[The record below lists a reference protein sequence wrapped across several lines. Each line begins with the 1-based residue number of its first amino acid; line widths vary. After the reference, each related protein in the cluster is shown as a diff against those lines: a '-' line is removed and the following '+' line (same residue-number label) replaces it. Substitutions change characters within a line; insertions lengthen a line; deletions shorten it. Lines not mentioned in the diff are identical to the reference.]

1 MSQKFR
7 IKDKGYINRN
17 KIINFKFNGKS
28 FTGYEGD
35 TLASALLAN
44 GIHLVGR
51 SFKYH
56 RPRGFFAAGV
66 DEPNAKLQVNL
77 NGHSEPNVNATE
89 IELVEGITAT
99 SQNCWPS
106 VEFDIGAI
114 NNLLNKFF
122 PAGFY
127 YKTFMWPKSFWYKV
141 YEPFIRKAA
150 GLGVASVE
158 KDKERYEHKF
168 EYCDLLVTGSGPAGL
183 ASAYAAAKSGAKVIL
198 AEDKHRFGGSLLL
211 DDVSID
217 NLPGKD
223 WADKIISE
231 LKEMPNVTVK
241 NRSQVFGYYDHNML
255 VMYERVGDHLEKKSK
270 FTPRQRLWYIRC
282 KEVILS
288 TGSIERP
295 IVFGNNDTP
304 GVMLASGAKEYMK
317 VYGVLVGKK
326 PIIFTNNDSAY
337 ETAIEFKN
345 NGAEPIVI
353 DTRKNQDSE
362 LINEA
367 KNKGINIKFNYA
379 VIKANGYKKVKSAI
393 IGELSE
399 DKTSYKKTL
408 TVECDCICVSG
419 FWTPSVHLASQSGNK
434 LKFEEKIDAFVPNK
448 SKQNEITVGSANGDF
463 TLQNSLNSGFDVGN
477 KVAKRVNN
485 NTKEINIQVPKVT
498 EKKQNIHDKFWCS
511 PLTKNIKAKRFVDFQ
526 NDVSV
531 SDIEIAIREGYRSIE
546 HVKRYT
552 TLGMAT
558 DQGRTSNLNG
568 LQLVS
573 NIENK
578 IIPEVGHTTFR
589 PPFTPITIGTI
600 VGREVGKHFMP
611 TRLTPMH
618 DWHVKNNAVF
628 VDAGAWKR
636 PRYYKLGNE
645 TMIEAANREAKNVR
659 DKVGICD
666 VTTLGKIDVKGPDA
680 AEFLNRVYTNAW
692 MKLPIGKARYGVML
706 REDGIVMDDGTTT
719 RISDNHYHMTTTTAQ
734 AANVLSHL
742 EYYLQIVW
750 PDLNVNVVSTT
761 EQWAG
766 AALAGPKSR
775 DVLAKLFPSLDVS
788 NEALPFMGYVESNLL
803 GVPVRIFRISFSGEL
818 AYEINIQS
826 DCGMFMW
833 EKMMKEGKEFGI
845 QPYGTEALSTLR
857 IEMGHVAGPEL
868 DGRTIPYDVSLEGM
882 VSKKKDFIGKRS
894 LSKLAFNKTDRQ
906 KIVGLIPL
914 DRKTSIPEGSHL
926 VIDKNAKL
934 PNPKLGHVSSSCWS
948 VENNNP
954 FSLAILKDGKN
965 MIGKK
970 LFAVSPL
977 KNKSIEVEVI
987 SSHYVDHEGKRVR
1000 S

>member
-1 MSQKFR
+1 MSQSHR
-7 IKDKGYINRN
+7 LNNEGLINRD
-17 KIINFKFNGKS
+17 KEIFFKFNGKKYV
-28 FTGYEGD
+28 GYEGD

-44 GIHLVGR
+44 GVHLVGR

-56 RPRGFFAAGV
+56 RPRGFFGAGV
-66 DEPNAKLQVNL
+66 DEPNAKLQIQL

-89 IELVEGITAT
+89 IELVDGIEAK

-106 VEFDIGAI
+106 VKFDVGAI
-114 NNLLNKFF
+114 NNFLNKFF

-150 GLGVASVE
+150 GLGIASTK
-158 KDKERYEHKF
+158 KDKERYEHKY

-183 ASAYAAAKSGAKVIL
+183 SSAYSAAKSGAKVIL
-198 AEDKHRFGGSLLL
+198 AEDKPRYGGSLLT
-211 DDVSID
+211 DDVTID
-217 NLPGKD
+217 NLSGKA
-223 WADKIISE
+223 WADKIITE
-231 LKEMPNVTVK
+231 LKEMPNVIVK
-241 NRSQVFGYYDHNML
+241 KRSQVFGYYDHNMM
-255 VMYERVGDHLEKKSK
+255 VMFERTGDHLKKKSK
-270 FTPRQRLWYIRC
+270 FTPRQKLWYIRA
-282 KEVILS
+282 KEVLLS

-304 GVMLASGAKEYMK
+304 GVFLSAAAKEYIK

-326 PIIFTNNDSAY
+326 PLIFTNNDSAY
-337 ETAIEFKN
+337 ETALEFKKQ
-345 NGAEPIVI
+345 GVEPII
-353 DTRKNQDSE
+353 LDTRKEQSSE
-362 LINEA
+362 LIDAA
-367 KNKGINIKFNYA
+367 KNQNIDIKFSYA
-379 VIKANGYKKVKSAI
+379 VIAANGYKKVNSALV
-393 IGELSE
+393 GKLNE
-399 DKTSYKKTL
+399 DKTGFQNTETIK
-408 TVECDCICVSG
+408 CDCICVSG
-419 FWTPSVHLASQSGNK
+419 FWTPTVHLASQSGNK
-434 LKFEEKIDAFVPNK
+434 LKFNDKIDAFVPDK
-448 SKQNEITVGSANGDF
+448 SKQNETSIGASKGTF
-463 TLQNSLNSGFDVGN
+463 TLKETLEEGFKTGFEVSKNITNNNDSPSIPNSNEAKQNS
-477 KVAKRVNN
+477 
-485 NTKEINIQVPKVT
+485 
-498 EKKQNIHDKFWCS
+498 HDKFWCS
-511 PLTKNIKAKRFVDFQ
+511 PLPKGKNFKRFVDFQ
-526 NDVSV
+526 NDVAV
-531 SDIEIAIREGYRSIE
+531 SDIEVALREGYRSIE

-568 LQLVS
+568 LQLVA
-573 NIENK
+573 NVEKK
-578 IIPEVGHTTFR
+578 IVPQVGHTTFR
-589 PPFTPITIGTI
+589 PPFTPVTIGTI
-600 VGREVGKHFMP
+600 VGREIGKEYMP
-611 TRLTPMH
+611 TRKTPMH
-618 DWHVKNNAVF
+618 HWHEKNNAVW

-636 PRYYKLGNE
+636 PRYYKRGNE
-645 TMIEAANREAKNVR
+645 NLFEASKREAKNVR
-659 DKVGICD
+659 DHVGVCD
-666 VTTLGKIDVKGPDA
+666 VTTLGKIDIKGPDS

-692 MKLPIGKARYGVML
+692 LKLPVGKARYGVML

-719 RISDNHYHMTTTTAQ
+719 RISENNYHMTTTTAQ

-750 PDLNVNVVSTT
+750 PELDVNVVSTT

-766 AALAGPKSR
+766 AAIAGPKSR
-775 DVLAKLFPSLDVS
+775 DVLAKLFPKIDVS
-788 NEALPFMGYVESNLL
+788 NEKLPFMGYVEGDLF
-803 GVPVRIFRISFSGEL
+803 GIKARIFRISFSGEL
-818 AYEINIQS
+818 AYEINVES
-826 DCGMFMW
+826 DFGLFMW
-833 EKMMKEGKEFGI
+833 EKIIEIGKEFNI

-868 DGRTIPYDVSLEGM
+868 DGRTIPYDVSLEGL

-894 LSKLAFNKTDRQ
+894 LVKEAFNKEDRQ
-906 KIVGLIPL
+906 KIVGLVPI
-914 DRKTSIPEGSHL
+914 DRKSSIPEGSHL
-926 VIDKNAKL
+926 VENKNAKL

-977 KNKSIEVEVI
+977 KNTSIEVEVM

>member
-1 MSQKFR
+1 MSQPFR
-7 IKDKGYINRN
+7 LNKEGLINRN
-17 KIINFKFNGKS
+17 KKISFTFNGKKL
-28 FTGYEGD
+28 FGYEGD
-35 TLASALLAN
+35 TIASALIAN

-56 RPRGFFAAGV
+56 RPRGFFGAGV
-66 DEPNAKLQVNL
+66 EEPNAKLQVEF

-89 IELVEGITAT
+89 MELVEGLSAT

-106 VEFDIGAI
+106 VNFDIGAI
-114 NNLLNKFF
+114 NNFLKMFF

-127 YKTFMWPKSFWYKV
+127 YKTFMWPKSFWYKI

-150 GLGVASVE
+150 GLGVASIE

-168 EYCDLLVTGSGPAGL
+168 QYCDLLVTGSGPSGL
-183 ASAYAAAKSGAKVIL
+183 ASAYAAAKNGAKVIL
-198 AEDKHRFGGSLLL
+198 AEDKPRFGGTLLT

-217 NLPGKD
+217 NLSGKD
-223 WADKIISE
+223 WAEKIISE
-231 LKEMPNVTVK
+231 LKSMPNVTVK

-255 VMYERVGDHLEKKSK
+255 VMFERVSDHLEKKSK
-270 FTPRQRLWYIRC
+270 FTPRQRLWYIRA
-282 KEVILS
+282 KETILS

-304 GVMLASGAKEYMK
+304 GIFLSAAAKEYMK

-326 PIIFTNNDSAY
+326 PLIFTNNDSAY
-337 ETAIEFKN
+337 ETALEFKKN
-345 NGAEPIVI
+345 NVEPII
-353 DTRKNQDSE
+353 LDTREEHSSE
-362 LINEA
+362 LIDEA
-367 KNKGINIKFNYA
+367 KSKGIDIRFSHG
-379 VIKANGYKKVKSAI
+379 VIVANGYKKVKSAK
-393 IGELSE
+393 IGKLNK
-399 DKTSYKKTL
+399 DKNSFEKIETID
-408 TVECDCICVSG
+408 CDCICVSG

-434 LKFEEKIDAFVPNK
+434 LKYEEKIDAFIPDK
-448 SKQNEITVGSANGDF
+448 KKQHETSVGAANGSF
-463 TLQNSLNSGFDVGN
+463 TLEESLKNGFENGSN
-477 KVAKRVNN
+477 LSAKITDTKTEIAIPNVN
-485 NTKEINIQVPKVT
+485 
-498 EKKQNIHDKFWCS
+498 EKKYGAHDKFWCM
-511 PLTKNIKAKRFVDFQ
+511 PLPKNENPKRFVDFQ

-531 SDIEIAIREGYRSIE
+531 SDIEIALREGYRSIE

-578 IIPEVGHTTFR
+578 IVPEVGHTTFR

-600 VGREVGKHFMP
+600 VGREVGMEYMP
-611 TRLTPMH
+611 TRKTPMH
-618 DWHVKNNAVF
+618 EWHEKNNAVF

-636 PRYYKLGNE
+636 PRYYKQGNE
-645 TMIEAANREAKNVR
+645 TLFEASKREAKNVR
-659 DKVGICD
+659 ENVGICD
-666 VTTLGKIDVKGPDA
+666 VTTLGKIDIKGPDA

-692 MKLPIGKARYGVML
+692 MKLPVGKARYGLML

-719 RISDNHYHMTTTTAQ
+719 RISENHYHMTTTTAQ

-750 PDLNVNVVSTT
+750 PELNVNVVSTT

-766 AALAGPKSR
+766 AAIAGPKSR
-775 DVLAKLFPSLDVS
+775 DMLSKLYPDLDVS
-788 NEALPFMGYVESNLL
+788 NDALPFMGYKEAEFF
-803 GVPVRIFRISFSGEL
+803 GVPSRIFRISFSGEL
-818 AYEINIQS
+818 AYEINVKS
-826 DCGMFMW
+826 DHGMFMW
-833 EKMMKEGKEFGI
+833 EKMMEVGKEFGN

-868 DGRTIPYDVSLEGM
+868 DGRTIPSDVSLNGL
-882 VSKKKDFIGKRS
+882 VSKKKDFIGKNS
-894 LSKLAFNKTDRQ
+894 LGREAFNVESRQ
-906 KIVGLIPL
+906 KIVGLIPI
-914 DRKTSIPEGSHL
+914 DRKSSIPEGSHI
-926 VIDKNAKL
+926 VQDQNAKL

-954 FSLAILKDGKN
+954 FSLAIMKDGKN

-970 LFAVSPL
+970 FFAVSPL

-987 SSHYVDHEGKRVR
+987 SSHYVDPEGKRVR

>member
-1 MSQKFR
+1 MSQQFR

-17 KIINFKFNGKS
+17 KLINFQFNGKK

-66 DEPNAKLQVNL
+66 DEPNAKLQVEL

-89 IELVEGITAT
+89 IELVEGLSAT

-150 GLGVASVE
+150 GLGIASVQ

-198 AEDKHRFGGSLLL
+198 AEDKHRFGGSLLM

-217 NLPGKD
+217 NLSGKD
-223 WADKIISE
+223 WSDKIISE

-241 NRSQVFGYYDHNML
+241 NRSQVFGYYDHNMM
-255 VMYERVGDHLEKKSK
+255 VMFERVGDHLEKKSE

-304 GVMLASGAKEYMK
+304 GVMLSSGAKEYMK

-345 NGAEPIVI
+345 NGVEPLIL
-353 DTRKNQDSE
+353 DTRKEQNSE
-362 LINEA
+362 LVNEA
-367 KNKGINIKFNYA
+367 KNKGIEIKFSHA

-393 IGELSE
+393 IGELTE
-399 DKTSYKKTL
+399 DKSGYKNTQ
-408 TVECDCICVSG
+408 TVDCDCICVSG

-434 LKFEEKIDAFVPNK
+434 LKFNKEIDAFVPDI
-448 SKQNEITVGSANGDF
+448 SKQNEVTVGAANGDF
-463 TLQNSLNSGFDVGN
+463 TLQNTLNEGFKAGS
-477 KVAKRVNN
+477 KVSKKINN
-485 NTKEINIQVPKVT
+485 KEINVQVPNVT
-498 EKKQNIHDKFWCS
+498 EKNHKFHDKFWCS
-511 PLTKNIKAKRFVDFQ
+511 PLPKNIKAKRFVDFQ
-526 NDVSV
+526 NDVAV
-531 SDIEIAIREGYRSIE
+531 TDIEIALREGYRSIE

-578 IIPEVGHTTFR
+578 IVPEVGHTTFR
-589 PPFTPITIGTI
+589 PPFTPVTIGTI

-618 DWHVKNNAVF
+618 DWHIKNNAVF

-636 PRYYKLGNE
+636 PRYYKKGNE
-645 TMIEAANREAKNVR
+645 TMLEAANREAKNVR

-706 REDGIVMDDGTTT
+706 REDGMVMDDGTTT
-719 RISDNHYHMTTTTAQ
+719 RISENHYHMTTTTAQ

-750 PDLNVNVVSTT
+750 PELNVNVVSTT

-775 DVLAKLFPSLDVS
+775 DVLSKLFPNLDVS
-788 NEALPFMGYVESNLL
+788 NEALPFMGYIEGDLF
-803 GVPVRIFRISFSGEL
+803 GVPARIFRISFSGEL
-818 AYEINIQS
+818 AYEINVQS
-826 DCGMFMW
+826 DNGMFMW
-833 EKMMKEGKEFGI
+833 EKMMEIGKDYGI

-868 DGRTIPYDVSLEGM
+868 DGRTIPYDVSLDGM

-894 LSKLAFNKTDRQ
+894 LSKIAFNQSDRQ
-906 KIVGLIPL
+906 KIVGLIPA

-926 VIDKNAKL
+926 VVDQNAKL